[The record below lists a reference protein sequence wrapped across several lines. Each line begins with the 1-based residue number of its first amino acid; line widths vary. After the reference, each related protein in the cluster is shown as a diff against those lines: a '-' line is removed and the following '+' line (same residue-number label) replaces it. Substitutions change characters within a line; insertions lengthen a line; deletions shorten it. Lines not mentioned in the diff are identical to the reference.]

1 LNHHSGY
8 KRSNSSYNGNNILNI
23 WAKSNRKF
31 NLVII
36 KIPAV
41 TIVAACINAETGV
54 GAIASGNQV
63 YNGICADFPQA
74 PMNKASGSRDPIH
87 INL

>member
-1 LNHHSGY
+1 VAAT
-8 KRSNSSYNGNNILNI
+8 REVTAYNGNNILNI
-23 WAKSNRKF
+23 RAKSNRKF

-54 GAIASGNQV
+54 NHRIWQPS
-63 YNGICADFPQA
+63 I
-74 PMNKASGSRDPIH
+74 
-87 INL
+87 